1 MEKYREIID
10 LPHHVSKTRPQMP
23 MSDRAAQFA
32 PFAALTGY
40 DAAIKETGRLTDER
54 IELDEEALTA
64 LDMKYQ
70 LLMDALDDKPEVTIT
85 YFQPDERKAGGKY
98 VSAVGTVKKVD
109 DFERRITMQDG
120 SKIPMDDVLI
130 IDGEIFSSL
139 LLQIAGNNHL
149 LGFNGYAVRVGILH
163 RKADVDRG
171 AASGVGLL
179 SGHRSRFFS
188 AFSCHAQPTFL
199 CS

>member
-1 MEKYREIID
+1 MNRKYNEIMG

-40 DAAIKETGRLTDER
+40 NAAIKETGRLTDER
-54 IELDEEALTA
+54 IELDVEALSA

-70 LLMDALDDKPEVTIT
+70 LLMKAHDEAPEVTIT

-98 VSAVGTVKKVD
+98 VSAVGAVKKID

-120 SKIPMDDVLI
+120 AKIPMDDVLSI
-130 IDGEIFSSL
+130 EGELFSVL
-139 LLQIAGNNHL
+139 E
-149 LGFNGYAVRVGILH
+149 
-163 RKADVDRG
+163 
-171 AASGVGLL
+171 
-179 SGHRSRFFS
+179 
-188 AFSCHAQPTFL
+188 
-199 CS
+199 

>member
-1 MEKYREIID
+1 MSKYNEIIY

-54 IELDEEALTA
+54 IELDVEALSA

-70 LLMDALDDKPEVTIT
+70 LLMEALDEAPEVTIT

-98 VSAVGTVKKVD
+98 VSAVGAVKKID

-120 SKIPMDDVLI
+120 AKIPMDDVLSI
-130 IDGEIFSSL
+130 EGELFSVL
-139 LLQIAGNNHL
+139 E
-149 LGFNGYAVRVGILH
+149 
-163 RKADVDRG
+163 
-171 AASGVGLL
+171 
-179 SGHRSRFFS
+179 
-188 AFSCHAQPTFL
+188 
-199 CS
+199 